1 MAQIHSD
8 KQILVNAD
16 ELQHGDRYFSPESQY
31 YRTQVQAGR
40 EIDRGHVHETEPSD
54 YMCSALMA
62 CLCCCWPLGLIAM
75 YYANSAN
82 DAKAK
87 GDFEEARKQ
96 NRTARS
102 MIIASVIFGIIT
114 VGAIVAIRV
123 YQTQ

>member
-40 EIDRGHVHETEPSD
+40 EIDRGHESEPSD
-54 YMCSALMA
+54 YMCSAIFA

-75 YYANSAN
+75 YAANSAN
-82 DAKAK
+82 DARAK
-87 GDFEEARKQ
+87 GDFEEARTK
-96 NRTARS
+96 NSLALS
-102 MIIASVIFGIIT
+102 MIIGSVIFGIIT
-114 VGAIVAIRV
+114 VGVIVAIRV